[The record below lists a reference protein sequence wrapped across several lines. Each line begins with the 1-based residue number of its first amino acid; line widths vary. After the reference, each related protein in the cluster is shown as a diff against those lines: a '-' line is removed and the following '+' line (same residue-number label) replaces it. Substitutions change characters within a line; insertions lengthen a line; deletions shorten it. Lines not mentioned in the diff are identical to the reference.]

1 MFKSWKSNIS
11 SLNNIKANTGCWLY
25 IALTLCHPHRC
36 SSKIEYYHVTTPQKF
51 ADILPELLAAS
62 LRPGPTPSNFP
73 DRWSHLFPSLY
84 PKLKAVFSRYVHATG
99 LSLLTVHLIKGPM
112 TKKATSESE
121 AETCSRQSEDGSP
134 PLLPPGSVGRPAN
147 A

>member
-1 MFKSWKSNIS
+1 MEVKHFILKQHKSKHWV
-11 SLNNIKANTGCWLY
+11 
-25 IALTLCHPHRC
+25 LTLYSTNFSATLTSAHP
-36 SSKIEYYHVTTPQKF
+36 KFEYYHVTTLQKF
-51 ADILPELLAAS
+51 ADILPELPAAS

-84 PKLKAVFSRYVHATG
+84 PKLKAVFSWYVHPTG
-99 LSLLTVHLIKGPM
+99 LSLLTVNLIKGPM
-112 TKKATSESE
+112 TKKVTSESE